1 MKESGEGG
9 AGVHS
14 FVLCG
19 YTLFEYNVSTILS
32 PIVASFLEM
41 SFLPKIVAV
50 WLKSSPKSKFKHPV
64 Q

>member
-1 MKESGEGG
+1 MRESGEGG
-9 AGVHS
+9 ASVHS

-50 WLKSSPKSKFKHPV
+50 
-64 Q
+64 

>member
-19 YTLFEYNVSTILS
+19 YTQLFEYNVSTILS

-50 WLKSSPKSKFKHPV
+50 WLKSSPKSNF
-64 Q
+64 

>member
-9 AGVHS
+9 AGES
-14 FVLCG
+14 G

>member
-19 YTLFEYNVSTILS
+19 YTQLFEYNVSTILS

-50 WLKSSPKSKFKHPV
+50 WLKSSPKSKF
-64 Q
+64 

>member
-1 MKESGEGG
+1 MKKSGEGG

-19 YTLFEYNVSTILS
+19 YTQLFEYNVSTILS

-50 WLKSSPKSKFKHPV
+50 WLKSSPKSNF
-64 Q
+64 